1 MFVGLLLNIL
11 LIYLSERERDRAHAQ
26 EHVTSRGRG
35 RRKGTSRLLA
45 EQGARLWLDPSSPE
59 IMT

>member
-45 EQGARLWLDPSSPE
+45 EQGAYVGLEPKTPGS
-59 IMT
+59 